1 MKRTLAL
8 TAVAAALALSLAA
21 CGAER
26 TNGDAPG
33 SDGGVGGTTATDTMY
48 GDEAGTGTTGGAS
61 TNRSDAADGLG
72 SVTGAVRGGRRGAA
86 ADDRSGYG
94 IGGPNSSTYA
104 APYNR
109 GVTQEQAAAR
119 SRFERMME
127 NARVHDKDGFLLD
140 GENAANSTF

>member
-8 TAVAAALALSLAA
+8 TAATAALALSLAA

-26 TNGDAPG
+26 ANNVLTDEE
-33 SDGGVGGTTATDTMY
+33 SVGGVTAADTMR
-48 GDEAGTGTTGGAS
+48 GDVAGTGTTGGA
-61 TNRSDAADGLG
+61 TANRSTTADGLG
-72 SVTGAVRGGRRGAA
+72 GVTGAVNRGHS
-86 ADDRSGYG
+86 ADDRDGYA
-94 IGGPNSSTYA
+94 IGGPNSSVYA

-109 GVTQEQAAAR
+109 GVTQEEAAAR
-119 SRFERMME
+119 SRLERMLE